1 MINLLDLNQNEIH
14 NLLDDKPYRSSQV
27 FQWIY
32 KKAIT
37 DINQMTNIAK
47 NMRTKL
53 AEKATIVY
61 PELIERQVSEDTTE
75 KYAYR
80 LNDGNVIESVL
91 IPDKDHWTI
100 CVSSQVGC
108 SLGCKF
114 CYTGRMGFVRN
125 LMPSEI
131 IAQVLYPMRAFPQKN
146 IRNVVFMGMGE
157 PLLNYDSVVRA
168 VQIITDVKGPGIS
181 TRRVTVSSC
190 GIIPGLK
197 TLWRDTHAALAISL
211 NAPTDQQRSAI
222 MPINTKYPLNDLL
235 GVLREYPLPRRRRIT
250 MEYVLL
256 KGVNDSLEDARNLV
270 RVLSGIKAKINLI
283 PFNQWPG
290 APFQTPDKASVEAFE
305 AYLKSSPLTVMMRR
319 EKGQDIL
326 AACGQ
331 LAGGRVNE
339 QSRTC

>member
-47 NMRTKL
+47 NMRDKL

-61 PELIERQVSEDTTE
+61 PELIERQVSKDTTE

-80 LNDGNVIESVL
+80 LKDGNIIESVL
-91 IPDKDHWTI
+91 IPDKGHWTI

-114 CYTGRMGFVRN
+114 CYTGSMGFVRN

-131 IAQVLYPMRAFPQKN
+131 IAQILYPMRAFPQKN

-157 PLLNYDSVVRA
+157 PLLNYNTVVRA
-168 VQIITDVKGPGIS
+168 VQIITDANGPGIS
-181 TRRVTVSSC
+181 TRRVTISSC

-197 TLWRDTHAALAISL
+197 TLWSDTQASVAISL
-211 NAPTDQQRSAI
+211 NAPTDHKRSAI
-222 MPINTKYPLNDLL
+222 MPINKKYPLRDLL
-235 GVLREYPLPRRRRIT
+235 GVLRQYPLPNRRRIT
-250 MEYVLL
+250 FEYVLL

-270 RVLSGIKAKINLI
+270 RILSGIKAKVNLI
-283 PFNQWPG
+283 PFNPWPG
-290 APFQTPDKASVEAFE
+290 APFQTPEKSAIEAFE
-305 AYLKSSPLTVMMRR
+305 TYLKSSPLAVMMRR
-319 EKGQDIL
+319 ERGQDIL

-331 LAGGRVNE
+331 LAGGRLNE
-339 QSRTC
+339 K